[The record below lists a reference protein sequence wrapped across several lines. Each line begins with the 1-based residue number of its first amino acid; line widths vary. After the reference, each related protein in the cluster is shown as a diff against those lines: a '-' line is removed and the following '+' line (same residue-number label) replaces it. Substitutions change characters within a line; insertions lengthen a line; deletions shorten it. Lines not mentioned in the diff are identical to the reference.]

1 MQEPK
6 ETWVEKIPMEE
17 DMASHSSIIAW
28 RIPWTEEP
36 GGLHS
41 VHSED
46 TEESDTTEHCLLA
59 LSATLVKADGE
70 G

>member
-1 MQEPK
+1 
-6 ETWVEKIPMEE
+6 
-17 DMASHSSIIAW
+17 MATHSSIVAW

-46 TEESDTTEHCLLA
+46 TKESDTTEHCLLT
-59 LSATLVKADGE
+59 LSTTLVKADGE